1 MTETRAPYEG
11 AGHVLTIAC
20 LARLP
25 EWTHEAPIF
34 AVMHPADRE
43 QIALM
48 IFSAGV
54 DWAADML
61 HLMAERQKAG
71 TP

>member
-1 MTETRAPYEG
+1 MTETRVPYEG
-11 AGHVLTIAC
+11 AGHALASAC
-20 LARLP
+20 LVRIQD
-25 EWTHEAPIF
+25 WTHEAPIF
-34 AVMHPADRE
+34 AAMHPADRE

-48 IFSAGV
+48 IFAAGV

-71 TP
+71 MP